1 MTALVV
7 HESHWGNT
15 RAVAQAIA
23 DGLTDSDVGPVQV
36 VDVGSAPSPLPD
48 GVDLVVLGGPT
59 HAFSMSRPTTRHDAH
74 DRGAEP
80 GHEGRGIREWL
91 ATLPAGGPGCSVAT
105 FDTRAEQVRRL
116 PGSAARSAARFVTRH
131 RLGRMVATESFY
143 VEDSP
148 GPLVDGELERARAW
162 GRALASGV
170 REPRP

>member
-1 MTALVV
+1 MTTLVV

-15 RAVAQAIA
+15 RAVAEAIA
-23 DGLTDSDVGPVQV
+23 DGLTDSDRGPVQV
-36 VDVGSAPSPLPD
+36 VDVGSAPSPVPD

-74 DRGAEP
+74 ERGAES
-80 GHEGRGIREWL
+80 GHEGPGIREWL
-91 ATLPAGGPGCSVAT
+91 ATLPSGDPSRRVAT

-116 PGSAARSAARFVTRH
+116 PGSAARAAARSVARH

-148 GPLVDGELERARAW
+148 GPLVEGELERARAW
-162 GRALASGV
+162 GRSLGSLRV
-170 REPRP
+170 

>member
-23 DGLTDSDVGPVQV
+23 DGLNDSAGGPVEV
-36 VDVGSAPSPLPD
+36 VDVGSAPSPIPTD
-48 GVDLVVLGGPT
+48 VDLVVLGGPT
-59 HAFSMSRPTTRHDAH
+59 HAFSMSRPSTRHDAH
-74 DRGAEP
+74 ERGAEP
-80 GHEGRGIREWL
+80 GHEGPGIREWL
-91 ATLPAGGPGCSVAT
+91 ATLPSGDSSRSVAT

-116 PGSAARSAARFVTRH
+116 PGSAARAAARFVARH

-143 VEDSP
+143 VADSP

-162 GRALASGV
+162 GRTLAF
-170 REPRP
+170 RHR

>member
-15 RAVAQAIA
+15 RQVAQAIA
-23 DGLTDSDVGPVQV
+23 DGLVDSDCRSVHV
-36 VDVGSAPSPLPD
+36 VDVAEAPSPLPD

-59 HAFSMSRPTTRHDAH
+59 HAFSMSRPATRRDAH

-91 ATLPAGGPGCSVAT
+91 ATLPTGDPSCAVAT

-116 PGSAARSAARFVTRH
+116 PGSAARAAGRFVSHH
-131 RLGRMVATESFY
+131 RLGTMVATESFY
-143 VEDSP
+143 VADSP

-162 GRALASGV
+162 GRALASLA
-170 REPRP
+170 

>member
-1 MTALVV
+1 MSTLVV

-15 RAVAQAIA
+15 RAVAHAIA
-23 DGLTDSDVGPVQV
+23 DGLAAGDGAPVEV
-36 VDVGSAPSPLPD
+36 VDVTAAPSPLPD
-48 GVDLVVLGGPT
+48 EVDLVVLGGPT
-59 HAFSMSRPTTRHDAH
+59 HAFSMSRATTRRDAH

-91 ATLPAGGPGCSVAT
+91 ATLPTGDTSRAVAT

-116 PGSAARSAARFVTRH
+116 PGSAARAAGRYVAHH
-131 RLGRMVATESFY
+131 RLGRLVATESFY

-162 GRALASGV
+162 GRALTSLS
-170 REPRP
+170 

>member
-15 RAVAQAIA
+15 RAVAEAIA
-23 DGLTDSDVGPVQV
+23 DGLSDSDGGPVQV

-80 GHEGRGIREWL
+80 GHEDRGIREWL
-91 ATLPAGGPGCSVAT
+91 ATLPAGGPACSVAT

-116 PGSAARSAARFVTRH
+116 PGSAARSAARFVARH

-162 GRALASGV
+162 GRALASAGT
-170 REPRP
+170 